1 MSSSMHDIRDYKM
14 KDYVKILLIVM
25 VISGFINTV
34 AAAPSLSN
42 SGGGSWKYYK
52 EITIREN
59 SGSVLTDYQIP
70 ISISSNNSEVRKET
84 GQDEDQGKDKII

>member
-1 MSSSMHDIRDYKM
+1 MHDIRDYKM